1 MTVLQ
6 QLSDALAAT
15 VETAGASTVRV
26 AGRKRLAA
34 TGIVWSADGVIVAA
48 HHTLRQDEGIKV
60 TLGDGRELD
69 ATLVG
74 RDVTTDLALLRVAAS
89 DLTPAKWADPA
100 SIKVG
105 HLALAL
111 GRPGQTVQATLGVV
125 SALGE
130 GWRTPAG
137 GEVERYLQTDVVMYP
152 GFSGG
157 PLVGADGQVLG
168 LNTSDLLRGVSL
180 ALPLETVQRVAEAL
194 LTHGRVRRGY
204 LGVGV
209 QTVRL
214 PEGVAEGQET
224 GVLVTSVEKN
234 SPAGQAGLV
243 LGDTL
248 LVLDGEPVTDPD
260 SLLALL
266 TGSRVDKTVDVR
278 VLRGGAL
285 QTVRV
290 TIGERA

>member
-1 MTVLQ
+1 MTALQ

-34 TGIVWSADGVIVAA
+34 TGIIWSADGVIVAA
-48 HHTLRQDEGIKV
+48 NHTLRQDEGIKV

-74 RDVTTDLALLRVAAS
+74 RDATTDLALLRVAAG

-137 GEVERYLQTDVVMYP
+137 GEVERFLQTDVVMYP

-209 QTVRL
+209 QPVRL
-214 PEGVAEGQET
+214 PEGVADGQET

-266 TGSRVDKTVDVR
+266 TGSRVDKAVDVR

-285 QTVRV
+285 QTIRV